1 MTDLPASDRPLAGC
15 TIAFDLDGTL
25 VETAPDLIGALN
37 TVLAEEGLP
46 PVPFSDARILVGR
59 GATFLVTKGF
69 ERAGADL
76 PAGIMPRLHAR
87 FLAVYRE
94 RIARES
100 RPFPGCLA
108 ALADLTARGA
118 ALAVCTNKP
127 QHLTDALLEALDIS
141 GLFAAVVGGDVL
153 PTQKPDP
160 ATLLLAI
167 GRAGGD
173 RSRAILVGDASP
185 DTGAA
190 KAAGI
195 PCVVVDFGYT
205 LTPAAQLGGDV
216 LISDY
221 AELAPTIE
229 ALAASCRAPTQP
241 L

>member
-1 MTDLPASDRPLAGC
+1 MHDPSKPLAGW
-15 TIAFDLDGTL
+15 TVAFDLDGTL

-46 PVPFSDARILVGR
+46 AVPLSDARVLVGQ
-59 GATFLVTKGF
+59 GARFLVRTGF
-69 ERAGADL
+69 DRAGAALSEDD
-76 PAGIMPRLHAR
+76 MPRLFGR
-87 FLAVYRE
+87 FLEVYRG
-94 RIARES
+94 RIAAES

-108 ALADLTARGA
+108 ALHAMTERGA

-127 QHLTDALLEALDIS
+127 QGLTDLLLEALDMT
-141 GLFAAVVGGDVL
+141 GLFGAVVGGDVL

-167 GRAGGD
+167 ARCGGD
-173 RSRAILVGDASP
+173 PARAILVGDASP

-190 KAAGI
+190 SAAGI

-205 LTPAAQLGGDV
+205 LTPAAELGGTV

-221 AELAPTIE
+221 AELAGVIE
-229 ALAASCRAPTQP
+229 ALAASCRTPTLP

>member
-1 MTDLPASDRPLAGC
+1 MHDPSKPLAGW

-46 PVPFSDARILVGR
+46 PVPYSDVRILVGQ
-59 GATFLVTKGF
+59 GARFLVAKGF
-69 ERAGADL
+69 ERAGAAL
-76 PAGIMPRLHAR
+76 PEEAMPRLFQR
-87 FLAVYRE
+87 FLDVYGA

-108 ALADLTARGA
+108 ALHALADRGA

-127 QHLTDALLEALDIS
+127 QQLTDALLDALDMT

-167 GRAGGD
+167 EKAGGAP
-173 RSRAILVGDASP
+173 RRAILVGDASP

-190 KAAGI
+190 KAAGV

-205 LTPAAQLGGDV
+205 LTPAAQLGGTA
-216 LISDY
+216 LISAY
-221 AELAPTIE
+221 AELVPAIE
-229 ALAASCRAPTQP
+229 ALAASCRTPTLP

>member
-1 MTDLPASDRPLAGC
+1 MHDPSKSLAGW

-37 TVLAEEGLP
+37 TVLAEESLP
-46 PVPFSDARILVGR
+46 PVPFSDARHLVGR
-59 GATFLVTKGF
+59 GARYLVRTGF
-69 ERAGADL
+69 ERAGAGL
-76 PAGIMPRLHAR
+76 PDEAVPRLFER
-87 FLAVYRE
+87 FLVVYRA

-108 ALADLTARGA
+108 ALADLSARGA

-127 QHLTDALLEALDIS
+127 QGLTDLLLAELDMA

-153 PTQKPDP
+153 PTQKPEP
-160 ATLLLAI
+160 ETLLLAI
-167 GRAGGD
+167 ERAGGVPA
-173 RSRAILVGDASP
+173 RTIMVGDASP

-190 KAAGI
+190 RAVGV

-205 LTPAAQLGGDV
+205 LTPAAELGGTV

-221 AELAPTIE
+221 AELVPAIE
-229 ALAASCRAPTQP
+229 ALAASCRTPTLP

>member
-1 MTDLPASDRPLAGC
+1 MHDSRADLAGW

-46 PVPFSDARILVGR
+46 PVPYSDVRILVGR
-59 GATFLVTKGF
+59 GAKYLVATGF
-69 ERAGADL
+69 ERAGKALSDAD
-76 PAGIMPRLHAR
+76 MPRLFQR
-87 FLAVYRE
+87 FLVVYRE

-100 RPFPGCLA
+100 RPFPGCLE

-127 QHLTDALLEALDIS
+127 QALTMLLLDALGMT
-141 GLFAAVVGGDVL
+141 GLFATVVGGDVL

-167 GRAGGD
+167 ERAGGD
-173 RSRAILVGDASP
+173 PARAILVGDASP

-190 KAAGI
+190 RAAGI
-195 PCVVVDFGYT
+195 PCVVVDFGYS
-205 LTPAAQLGGDV
+205 LTPAAELGGTV
-216 LISDY
+216 LIGAYS
-221 AELAPTIE
+221 ELSA
-229 ALAASCRAPTQP
+229 ALATCRAQTQP

>member
-1 MTDLPASDRPLAGC
+1 MHDPSKPLAGW

-46 PVPFSDARILVGR
+46 PVPYSDVRILVGR
-59 GATFLVTKGF
+59 GAKFLVTKGF
-69 ERAGADL
+69 ERAGAPLSDQD
-76 PAGIMPRLHAR
+76 MPRLFSR
-87 FLAVYRE
+87 FIEIYQS
-94 RIARES
+94 RIALES
-100 RPFPGCLA
+100 RPFPGCLD

-127 QHLTDALLEALDIS
+127 QHLTEALLDALDMS

-167 GRAGGD
+167 ERAGGD

-190 KAAGI
+190 QAAGM

-205 LTPAAQLGGDV
+205 LTPAAELGGTMV
-216 LISDY
+216 ISSY
-221 AELAPTIE
+221 ATLPAVIACLAG
-229 ALAASCRAPTQP
+229 
-241 L
+241 